1 MKLEDLRIGDRVV
14 VEYGSII
21 EHARVKDIA
30 DKVVLQLSDNNI
42 AEFEPKHIA
51 KVFSR

>member
-1 MKLEDLRIGDRVV
+1 MRIEDLAVGDRVV

-21 EHARVKDIA
+21 EHARVKEIS

-42 AEFEPKHIA
+42 AEFEPKFIT
-51 KVFSR
+51 KVFKV